1 MGLDVEVVLYTL
13 GIYTAI
19 VVSPGPNF
27 ALISRMAL
35 QGRNHTARGAIV
47 GLAAAA
53 TFYALLAMIGL
64 AAVLNEIGW
73 LVRVVQVLGGLYLVY
88 LGLLSW
94 RSPGA
99 IPGQPQ
105 QNRFIHSGSLL
116 TETVAGFKMGAAVN
130 LSNPKGIAFFVGL
143 YAVAVPADASVS
155 TRMAILLGGAL
166 LELGWYS
173 IVAGLLSRS
182 RFRKIYSRFS
192 IWIERS
198 IGSVLII
205 FGGKMVLNK

>member
-1 MGLDVEVVLYTL
+1 MNLDVEVVLYTL

-27 ALISRMAL
+27 ALISRTAL
-35 QGRNHTARGAIV
+35 QGRNHATRGAIV
-47 GLAAAA
+47 GLAAAS

-64 AAVLNEIGW
+64 AAILNEISW
-73 LVRVVQVLGGLYLVY
+73 LVRVVQVVGGLYLVY

-94 RSPGA
+94 RLPSA
-99 IPGQPQ
+99 IPGQRQ
-105 QNRFIHSGSLL
+105 KNKFIGSGSLL

-143 YAVAVPADASVS
+143 YAVAVPADASIS
-155 TRMAILLGGAL
+155 TRLAILLGGAL

-182 RFRKIYSRFS
+182 RFRNVYSRFS
-192 IWIERS
+192 MWIERS

>member
-27 ALISRMAL
+27 VLISRMAL
-35 QGRNHTARGAIV
+35 QGRDHAARGAIV

-73 LVRVVQVLGGLYLVY
+73 LVRVVQVVGGLYLVY

-94 RSPGA
+94 SSRGA
-99 IPGQPQ
+99 IQGQPQ
-105 QNRFIHSGSLL
+105 QNRFIGSGSWL

-143 YAVAVPADASVS
+143 YAVAVPADASIS

-182 RFRKIYSRFS
+182 RFRKVYSRFS
-192 IWIERS
+192 MWIERS
-198 IGSVLII
+198 IGTVLII